1 MSIGR
6 DHEIVILGG
15 GPAGAAAAC
24 RVARA
29 GCAPLVIERDPEPR
43 HKVCGEFLSVEAQAY
58 LVDLGID
65 PQALGAARIM
75 VLRVV
80 EGGRI
85 AEAPLPFAGL
95 GLTRRALDEALLRR
109 AEEQGASVMR
119 GISVRDATAEG
130 AMLRVGLR
138 DAPGIRARTV
148 FLATGKHDLRWPRR
162 PSATGAHDP
171 IGFKT
176 YFVLAPSQRAALGG
190 AIEILFFAGGYA
202 GLQHVEAGL
211 TNLCLV
217 VRRSVFDTVGK
228 SWDAL
233 LAHLCRASPHL
244 AERLAGAKPHLEKPL
259 SVFGIPYGFIHQGGA
274 ADPEGLFRLGDQA
287 GVIPSF
293 SGDGI
298 AIALHT
304 GGLAAAT
311 YLAQGNAAAAF
322 HSRVRQ
328 DIRRQIRL
336 AGILER
342 VSRMRIARPALL
354 RACRACPGILGTL
367 AAWTRI
373 PGAALARTG
382 IGRPS

>member
-1 MSIGR
+1 MNVPR

-15 GPAGAAAAC
+15 GPAGTAAAC
-24 RVARA
+24 RLAR
-29 GCAPLVIERDPEPR
+29 GGRAPLVVERDPGPR

-58 LVDLGID
+58 LADLGID
-65 PQALGAARIM
+65 PQALGAAHITT
-75 VLRVV
+75 LRLV
-80 EGGRI
+80 EGSWT

-109 AEEQGASVMR
+109 AQELGARVLR
-119 GISVRDATAEG
+119 GMAVRDVSGDG

-138 DAPGIRARTV
+138 EEPGIRARTV
-148 FLATGKHDLRWPRR
+148 FLATGKHDLRRPRR
-162 PSATGAHDP
+162 PSATGAHDL

-176 YFVLAPSQRAALGG
+176 YFVLAPSQRATLDG

-202 GLQHVEAGL
+202 GLQPVEAGL

-217 VRRSVFDTVGK
+217 VQRSVFDTIGK

-233 LAHLCRASPHL
+233 LAHLCRVSPHL
-244 AERLAGAKPHLEKPL
+244 AGRLEGAKPHLEKPL
-259 SVFGIPYGFIHQGGA
+259 AIFGIPYGFIHRGGA
-274 ADPEGLFRLGDQA
+274 AEPEGLFRLGDQA

-298 AIALHT
+298 SIALHT
-304 GGLAAAT
+304 GGLAATT
-311 YLAQGNAAAAF
+311 YLEQGNAAAAF

-328 DIRRQIRL
+328 DIGRQILL
-336 AGILER
+336 AGLLER
-342 VSRMRIARPALL
+342 VSRMQIVRPALL
-354 RACRACPGILGTL
+354 RACQACPGILDAL

-382 IGRPS
+382 IQCPS